1 MPPDIKLYSD
11 PELMT
16 PHSGYLDILDA
27 GSEKQHSI
35 FVHNEGTAE
44 LLDMKVEV
52 IPQKPLEILP
62 DGTEVWPRLPDGTE
76 ILPLHAVLL
85 NTPPSIL
92 KPGETWEAQINWRL
106 NPDEKYGS
114 RRGQLKVTGRHVR

>member
-27 GSEKQHSI
+27 GSEKQHTI
-35 FVHNEGTAE
+35 YVHNEGTAE

-52 IPQKPLEILP
+52 IPAEPEIQ
-62 DGTEVWPRLPDGTE
+62 PDGTE
-76 ILPLHAVLL
+76 ILPLNAVIL
-85 NTPPSIL
+85 NTPPSTL
-92 KPGETWEAQINWRL
+92 KPGETWEAQISWRL
-106 NPDEKYGS
+106 NPEEKFGL

>member
-27 GSEKQHSI
+27 GSEREHSI

-44 LLDMKVEV
+44 LLDMKVEI
-52 IPQKPLEILP
+52 IPAEPEIQP
-62 DGTEVWPRLPDGTE
+62 DGTEV
-76 ILPLHAVLL
+76 LPLHAVIL
-85 NTPPSIL
+85 NAPPSIL
-92 KPGETWEAQINWRL
+92 KPGETWEAKINWRL
-106 NPDEKYGS
+106 NPEEKFGP
-114 RRGQLKVTGRHVR
+114 RRAQLKVIGRHVR